1 MKRISIVVPC
11 RNEAAAIDATL
22 ERLLRA
28 EAHPSF
34 ASSGVETEILV
45 VANRCVDRTAERAR
59 LRLAAHPNAKVFE
72 SSAVNAPAARN
83 EGASHASGDVL
94 VFVDA
99 DTWIPE
105 DGLAAVRAHVE
116 TGKDAGIF
124 SLAPTSSGL
133 RARAFFAFWNHVRRL
148 PLARAKAMPAF
159 MFATRGAFDRHGP
172 FDEGVLIGEEW
183 PILVGVYRSRPQAFV
198 YDRARVAATSS
209 RRMDLRRFGYLRVLA
224 RYAWAV
230 LHASGRLD
238 YPDDV
243 REAAP

>member
-22 ERLLRA
+22 VRLLHA

-34 ASSGVETEILV
+34 VESGIETESLV
-45 VANRCVDRTAERAR
+45 VANRCVDRTVERAR
-59 LRLAAHPNAKVFE
+59 RRLAAHPNARVIE
-72 SSAVNAPAARN
+72 SRAENAPAARN
-83 EGASHASGDVL
+83 EGAALASGDVL

-105 DGLAAVRAHVE
+105 DGLSAVRSHVE
-116 TGKDAGIF
+116 TGKHAGIF

-148 PLARAKAMPAF
+148 PIARAKAMPAF
-159 MFATRGAFDRHGP
+159 MFATRGAFEKHGP

-209 RRMDLRRFGYLRVLA
+209 RRMDLRRFGYVRVLA

-230 LHASGRLD
+230 LHTSGRLD

-243 REAAP
+243 REASP